1 MFVPC
6 PHCDFLVA
14 LIVDADDGQQRCP
27 RCGRSLDEESGATEP
42 SPPTG
47 PAVQPE
53 ADPGAKPSAANGTTR
68 RGARRAP
75 SFARMRAA
83 PDGRPRRRWPLWLA
97 AGGLA
102 ALLGLQLL
110 VSQREQLAAD
120 AGWRPL
126 VSAVCSMLGCTLP
139 AWHEPAAWTML
150 SRDVAPVA
158 TEPGVLEVT
167 AAFRNQA
174 RWPQRPPVI
183 MLSLTDRH
191 GRTVAARAFTPDEY
205 QGDTMDPG
213 LPLNSGE
220 AMQVSF
226 RIHEPEAEIVA
237 FSFAFR

>member
-27 RCGRSLDEESGATEP
+27 RCGRSLDEESGAAEP
-42 SPPTG
+42 TPQPG
-47 PAVQPE
+47 PAVRSQ
-53 ADPGAKPSAANGTTR
+53 ADRGAKPAATGTTR

-83 PDGRPRRRWPLWLA
+83 PGGRPRRRWPLWLA
-97 AGGLA
+97 VGGLA

-126 VSAVCSMLGCTLP
+126 VSAMCSTLGCTLP
-139 AWHEPAAWTML
+139 PWHEPAAWTML
-150 SRDVAPVA
+150 SRDVAPLA

-174 RWPQRPPVI
+174 RWPQQPPVI
-183 MLSLTDRH
+183 LLSLTDRH

-205 QGDTMDPG
+205 QGNTMDPG
-213 LPLNSGE
+213 LLLTSGE

-226 RIHEPEAEIVA
+226 RISEPEAEIVA